1 MDTLQRNKN
10 IAHAFIAAINLG
22 DRARMLELLATDVV
36 WQVPRSAVPPYAG
49 EHHGAAHV
57 TGMMLGAV
65 THSFDAN
72 GVDHVPG
79 LVIAEG
85 EWVLIETRM
94 TAAKADGRR
103 YENDYAFVLRIED
116 GRIHVIREHVDTAT
130 AVQFFA

>member
-1 MDTLQRNKN
+1 MNTLQSNKD
-10 IAHAFIAAINLG
+10 IAQALIAAINRG
-22 DRARMLELLATDVV
+22 DRAGMLELLAPDVV
-36 WQVPRSAVPPYAG
+36 WQVPRSAVAPYAG

-57 TGMMLGAV
+57 TEMMLGAV

-85 EWVLIETRM
+85 EWVLVETRM
-94 TAAKADGRR
+94 TAAKPDGRR
-103 YENDYAFVLRIED
+103 YDNDYAFVLRIVD
-116 GRIHVIREHVDTAT
+116 GRIRVIREHVDTAT